1 MKRTIDDMMNKATDA
16 AAAKKQ
22 PRTSPAPGSGL
33 HQLTSTSW
41 MEVFEN
47 VLQDFDADLT
57 ELRKDMWPEARPS
70 YLMFG
75 RPAVSRRTQRFFAT
89 NPKIK
94 YNFTGAPG
102 ETHSLEEGAGLVQK
116 CLDFAKQKYPEFDFN
131 GALVNLYKD
140 FTDYIGWHADDERDL
155 NPGAPILSFSFG
167 SSRDFK
173 IRKKIRN
180 ENDPEAVRTVKT
192 LHNFL
197 IVMGG
202 DMQKEY
208 EHSVLKSAKL
218 GGWRIN
224 VTVRSFKIP
233 S

>member
-22 PRTSPAPGSGL
+22 PRTSPAPSSGL

-47 VLQDFDADLT
+47 VLQDFDAYLT

-94 YNFTGAPG
+94 YNFTGSPG
-102 ETHSLEEGAGLVQK
+102 KTHSLEEGAGLVQK

-140 FTDYIGWHADDERDL
+140 FTCLLYTSDAADD
-155 NPGAPILSFSFG
+155 
-167 SSRDFK
+167 
-173 IRKKIRN
+173 
-180 ENDPEAVRTVKT
+180 
-192 LHNFL
+192 
-197 IVMGG
+197 M
-202 DMQKEY
+202 
-208 EHSVLKSAKL
+208 
-218 GGWRIN
+218 
-224 VTVRSFKIP
+224 
-233 S
+233 